1 MSNDRKISA
10 QLTPA
15 AEMALA
21 NIKERT
27 YGTQGVDEAVSRA
40 LVVYWQIME
49 AQGQGEELRTRTVGA
64 TGRTKRF
71 VLASDKVPK
80 RYVR

>member
-10 QLTPA
+10 SLTPA

-27 YGTQGVDEAVSRA
+27 YGAQDVDAAVSRA

-49 AQGQGEELRTRTVGA
+49 AQGRGEELRTRTVGA
-64 TGRTKRF
+64 AGRTKRF
-71 VLASDKVPK
+71 DLHSDQVPR